1 MATRLEIS
9 EGTYGRIHTL
19 AVTIRRDIDL
29 AAGPNPID
37 PRMARAKQNAGRLVE
52 ELKEIDIVPE
62 NASKQAAISPLMSEE
77 EISEREA
84 ESLDSDTAGL

>member
-9 EGTYGRIHTL
+9 EGTYGRINTL
-19 AVTIRRDIDL
+19 AASIKRDIDL

-52 ELKEIDIVPE
+52 ELKGIEIVPE
-62 NASKQAAISPLMSEE
+62 AARTPASSPMLSEE